1 MSYNYNLWLSKTLD
15 WILKPLLEAVVE
27 ETGEKRNADE
37 QCVCLQ
43 STYDRCP
50 LELVRCIKHILH
62 AEQSLVQDATNVSEG
77 LTG

>member
-1 MSYNYNLWLSKTLD
+1 MAVKDIRLD
-15 WILKPLLEAVVE
+15 IKAVIRSSSRGN
-27 ETGEKRNADE
+27 GEKRNADE